1 MTIVIFFAFVF
12 SVADFF
18 QCVNFILNNTF
29 SQLSFELFPK
39 LHYIV
44 NQSICLYNFA
54 GFFLPVMPVIKPI
67 IRFQFVQPQHI
78 LTMQHTVPVLLPLE

>member
-29 SQLSFELFPK
+29 SELSFELFPK
-39 LHYIV
+39 LHYTV
-44 NQSICLYNFA
+44 NQSICLL

-78 LTMQHTVPVLLPLE
+78 LAMQHTVHVLLPLE